1 MCPPTHHFLT
11 QTKSVFIDFTAQG
24 ESGIENNNIL
34 SLSLVLS
41 AQLFIASVLLE
52 PELGLTPMPSPAHHS
67 YGTMGNCQAS
77 VHEEEGATGKDA
89 EETVE
94 TELEDTP
101 GPVCSSSLMDSPVDY
116 Q

>member
-1 MCPPTHHFLT
+1 MPF
-11 QTKSVFIDFTAQG
+11 
-24 ESGIENNNIL
+24 
-34 SLSLVLS
+34 SLVLS

-52 PELGLTPMPSPAHHS
+52 PELGLTPMPSPAHQS

-77 VHEEEGATGKDA
+77 VHEEEGAAGKDV

-101 GPVCSSSLMDSPVDY
+101 GPVCSNSLMDSPVDY